1 MRNWN
6 LRDAKD
12 HLSELVTAAQD
23 EPQVITRYGR
33 RAAVV
38 VSDEEYDRLCGRQES
53 LSDFFARSGL
63 DEIEIERTEAAPR
76 EDVDL

>member
-12 HLSELVTAAQD
+12 HLSELVTAAQG
-23 EPQVITRYGR
+23 EPQIITRRGR

-38 VSDEEYDRLCGRQES
+38 LSDEEYDRLRGRQES
-53 LSDFFARSGL
+53 LLDFFARSGF
-63 DEIEIERTEAAPR
+63 DEIEMERIEGAMRDEG
-76 EDVDL
+76 EL